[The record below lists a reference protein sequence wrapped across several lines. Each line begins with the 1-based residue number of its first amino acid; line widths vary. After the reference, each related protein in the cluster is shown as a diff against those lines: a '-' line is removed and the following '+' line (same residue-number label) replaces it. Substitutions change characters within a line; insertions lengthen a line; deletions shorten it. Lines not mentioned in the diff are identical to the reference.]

1 MVGMTKEQVITSLG
15 YPLPTKTPNM
25 DSNVWRYSQNST
37 VQYDVRWENERVS
50 QVIKAI
56 DDKGGLPVIQPTK
69 PGK

>member
-1 MVGMTKEQVITSLG
+1 
-15 YPLPTKTPNM
+15 M